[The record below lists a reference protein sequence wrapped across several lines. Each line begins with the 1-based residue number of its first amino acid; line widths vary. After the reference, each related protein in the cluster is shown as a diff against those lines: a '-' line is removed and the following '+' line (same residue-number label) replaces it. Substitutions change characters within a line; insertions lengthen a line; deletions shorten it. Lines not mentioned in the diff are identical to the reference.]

1 MLAYSD
7 SIAIEIPIPP
17 PIHIEARALFPPSLD
32 NMLAALQAILAPEAP
47 NGCPMDKAPPSILT
61 ISGFNPSSLMQAILC
76 EENASFNSKT
86 SISLESQPALSS
98 ASLVEETG
106 PKPIS
111 SGGQPVVAA
120 ETTLANGCNS
130 FFLAKSSL
138 HIMEKTAPSVRG
150 EEVAAVT
157 VPPSKKAGP
166 KRDIDSREEFGL
178 IHPSLEIK
186 ASL

>member
-1 MLAYSD
+1 M
-7 SIAIEIPIPP
+7 AIEIPIPP
-17 PIHIEARALFPPSLD
+17 PIHIEARAFFPPSLV

-47 NGCPMDKAPPSILT
+47 NGCPMDKAPPSMLI
-61 ISGFNPSSLMQAILC
+61 ISGFNPSSLIHAILC
-76 EENASFNSKT
+76 EEKASFNSKT
-86 SISLESQPALSS
+86 SISSDSQPALSS

-120 ETTLANGCNS
+120 ETILAIGCNS

-138 HIMEKTAPSVRG
+138 QTREKTAPSVSG

-157 VPPSKKAGP
+157 VPPSMKAGP
-166 KRDIDSREEFGL
+166 RRDIDSKEEFGL
-178 IHPSLEIK
+178 IHPSFAIK
-186 ASL
+186 PSL